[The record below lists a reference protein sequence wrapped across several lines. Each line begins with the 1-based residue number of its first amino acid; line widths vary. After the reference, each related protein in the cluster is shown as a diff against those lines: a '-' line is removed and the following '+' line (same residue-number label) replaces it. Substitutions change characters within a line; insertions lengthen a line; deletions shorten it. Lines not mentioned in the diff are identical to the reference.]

1 MIHFKT
7 FLEEDAEELEKTIME
22 WLKKIGNGREI
33 DRSAPAICCDQYGR
47 NISIAVTVKAETIS

>member
-7 FLEEDAEELEKTIME
+7 FLEEDAEELEKSIME

-33 DRSAPAICCDQYGR
+33 DRYIRKSNRKNGIFKWYNHVQLFNYR
-47 NISIAVTVKAETIS
+47 